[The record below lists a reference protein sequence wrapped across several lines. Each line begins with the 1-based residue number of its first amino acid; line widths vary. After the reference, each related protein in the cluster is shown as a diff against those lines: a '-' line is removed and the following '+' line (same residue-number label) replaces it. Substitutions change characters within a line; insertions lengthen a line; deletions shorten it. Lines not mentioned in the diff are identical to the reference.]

1 MSRGEKSVP
10 LAVSVPRGVPFPG
23 VENLAAAS
31 ATSSASPATAVE
43 PGAVEPDQLAPEVL
57 DDTAARRAFSTSI
70 LISATRCLLTY
81 IVLPFVAPALG
92 IAADVGPGLGIAI
105 GLVAI
110 GSNVLTIRRF
120 HRADHRWRWGY
131 TAIALAVIGM
141 LSVLMVQDVATLVT

>member
-1 MSRGEKSVP
+1 
-10 LAVSVPRGVPFPG
+10 

-31 ATSSASPATAVE
+31 APSPAAAPALEVPADADLIE
-43 PGAVEPDQLAPEVL
+43 RAGQSEGATQAGQDRRADHQAL
-57 DDTAARRAFSTSI
+57 DDEAARRAFSTSI